1 MELTGKIIAALPVR
15 SGVSQRTGSEWQL
28 ASYVLETQGE
38 RFARKMVFEV
48 FGSDRIQ
55 QMNIQV
61 GETLRVSFDI
71 DARETSEGR
80 WFNSI
85 RAWAVDRNVDVA
97 PTAAA
102 APSVAPFDP
111 APAPSSAPA
120 PSQAPFEQAPDNES
134 LPF

>member
-97 PTAAA
+97 PTAAP

-111 APAPSSAPA
+111 APAPASAPA

>member
-97 PTAAA
+97 PTAAPA
-102 APSVAPFDP
+102 APFGP
-111 APAPSSAPA
+111 APVAPA

>member
-85 RAWAVDRNVDVA
+85 RAWAVDVA
-97 PTAAA
+97 PTAAP

>member
-38 RFARKMVFEV
+38 RFARKMVFEG

-61 GETLRVSFDI
+61 GETRRVSFDI
-71 DARETSEGR
+71 DSVCCSVWPGSGSVFGSCAFSSS
-80 WFNSI
+80 F
-85 RAWAVDRNVDVA
+85 RA
-97 PTAAA
+97 
-102 APSVAPFDP
+102 
-111 APAPSSAPA
+111 SS
-120 PSQAPFEQAPDNES
+120 
-134 LPF
+134 

>member
-71 DARETSEGR
+71 DAQTSEGR

-97 PTAAA
+97 PTAAPAPSA
-102 APSVAPFDP
+102 APFGP

>member
-85 RAWAVDRNVDVA
+85 RAWAVDRNVDVT
-97 PTAAA
+97 PAA
-102 APSVAPFDP
+102 APVAAPFGP
-111 APAPSSAPA
+111 APAPASAPA

>member
-15 SGVSQRTGSEWQL
+15 SGVSQRTDSEWQL

-97 PTAAA
+97 PTVA
-102 APSVAPFDP
+102 APSAAPFDP

>member
-85 RAWAVDRNVDVA
+85 RAWAVDRNVDVT
-97 PTAAA
+97 PAA
-102 APSVAPFDP
+102 APVAAPFGP